1 MKKTAASLLVAVG
14 LFGGNVKR
22 KLTAGLS
29 AIALAVG
36 VLTTAAP
43 ANAAT
48 IKLPLADWP
57 ACAAVPT
64 SLYCIESVVVTNG
77 SGARTTLQYVIS
89 GQAPKAEAVTNGD
102 LFSPVA
108 RVENGRVKD
117 NAWWFPTY
125 QRLAI
130 VNPSLQ
136 VLDLT
141 SLLGTANHPEQGAK
155 FDPTSKTYDV
165 NKSLE
170 SYDYEIDCWDN
181 QTSAFA
187 KKAFREC
194 YKGSVT
200 FVVDNEVKFFWFQA
214 TAQEAANMVAMIKRS
229 TFVDLFK
236 MAETQERPVIDSTY
250 DTATGK
256 FSATEP
262 LSIPLWLAQNAQQN
276 GWSIAGQPTGAPAL
290 PTQPDV
296 DTSTVTTD
304 LSPTNSDA
312 ISSAVEAGRVLQG
325 RWTHSNWAG
334 LGLNA
339 LGYDGIYVKS
349 SALGEFQRAWF
360 MADVLPVL
368 ADKDNKTFIA
378 GQPGNNKF
386 AINLDADLT
395 VSVKLRIGEMI
406 PGVTIAVATGVTV
419 VNQRTRDFNT
429 MTFSGSP
436 VTVPLA
442 AKVADCR
449 GEDGVAKANVRQLQL
464 ISLSQNDDQ
473 SGFGVPGTTGNM
485 FVGSNGVCDLS
496 TPVWNDEEK
505 TFTWR
510 VGAPHFAPDG
520 VTVNRGFYKAV
531 IPTADAALLWGLR
544 NPNDAA
550 SALEISIETEE
561 SGSSSAFTRVISVK
575 NGNIIIDVA
584 GFEYSRPKIKLG
596 IKASYLRSKGA
607 SKNSAKKV
615 TITCVQGK
623 TQKKISAVK
632 PTCPR
637 GYVRK
642 K

>member
-1 MKKTAASLLVAVG
+1 MATSHLVATA

-29 AIALAVG
+29 AIALAFG
-36 VLTTAAP
+36 VLTTAVP

-77 SGARTTLQYVIS
+77 SGARTTLQYVVS
-89 GQAPKAEAVTNGD
+89 GQAPKAEAVGTGE
-102 LFSPVA
+102 LYAPVA
-108 RVENGRVKD
+108 RIENNRVTD
-117 NAWWFPTY
+117 NSWWTSTAM
-125 QRLAI
+125 REVLT
-130 VNPSLQ
+130 NPAKQ
-136 VLDLT
+136 ILDLT
-141 SLLGTANHPEQGAK
+141 SLLGTPNHPEQGAK
-155 FDPTSKTYDV
+155 FNPTTKSYDIT
-165 NKSLE
+165 KSVE
-170 SYDYEIDCWDN
+170 SYGFEIDCWDN
-181 QTSAFA
+181 ATSRTS
-187 KKAFREC
+187 KKTFSDC
-194 YKGSVT
+194 YKGSVA
-200 FVVDNEVKFFWFQA
+200 FIVDNEIKFFWFLA
-214 TAQEAANMVAMIKRS
+214 TAQEAATQVRILKAS
-229 TFVDLFK
+229 TIIDLTK
-236 MAETQERPVIDSTY
+236 LAETQERPTIGSTY
-250 DTATGK
+250 DATAAK

-262 LSIPLWLAQNAQQN
+262 MFIPMWLARGAQEN
-276 GWSIAGQPTGAPAL
+276 GWTIAGQPVGAPAV

-304 LSPTNSDA
+304 LSPTNADA
-312 ISSAVEAGRVLQG
+312 IGSSVEAGRVLQG

-339 LGYDGIYVKS
+339 LGYDGIYIKS

-419 VNQRTRDFNT
+419 VNQKTSDFNT

-442 AKVADCR
+442 SKIADCKD
-449 GEDGVAKANVRQLQL
+449 EVGVAKANVRQLQL

-485 FVGSNGVCDLS
+485 FVGSNGVCELS

-510 VGAPHFAPDG
+510 VAAPHFAPDG

-531 IPTADAALLWGLR
+531 IPTADAALLWGLK

-550 SALEISIETEE
+550 SALEISLETEE
-561 SGSSSAFTRVISVK
+561 SGSTSAFTKVISVK

-584 GFEYSRPKIKLG
+584 GFQYSRPKIKLG
-596 IKASYLRSKGA
+596 IKASYLRSQNS
-607 SKNSAKKV
+607 SKKT

-632 PTCPR
+632 PLCPK
-637 GYVRK
+637 GYVK
-642 K
+642 KS